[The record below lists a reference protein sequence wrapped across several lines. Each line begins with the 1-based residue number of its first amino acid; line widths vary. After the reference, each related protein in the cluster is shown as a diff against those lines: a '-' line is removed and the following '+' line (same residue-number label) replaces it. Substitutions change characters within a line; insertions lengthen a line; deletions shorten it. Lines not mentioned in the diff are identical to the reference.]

1 MYIAIAG
8 IFLDIVVA
16 DVVQTYAGVAF
27 WEFGNSLAGAKFLLL
42 VVSRYVDVR
51 KK

>member
-1 MYIAIAG
+1 MCIAIAG
-8 IFLDIVVA
+8 IFLFIVVA
-16 DVVQTYAGVAF
+16 DVVQTHAGVAF
-27 WEFGNSLAGAKFLLL
+27 WAFGNSLDGVKFLKP

>member
-1 MYIAIAG
+1 MFIVIG
-8 IFLDIVVA
+8 GLFLFIVVA
-16 DVVQTYAGVAF
+16 GVSF
-27 WEFGNSLAGAKFLLL
+27 WEFGNSLAVAKLLLL

>member
-1 MYIAIAG
+1 MFIAIAVV
-8 IFLDIVVA
+8 FLFIVVA

-27 WEFGNSLAGAKFLLL
+27 WEVGNSFAGAKYLLL

>member
-1 MYIAIAG
+1 MCIAIAG
-8 IFLDIVVA
+8 IFLFIVVA
-16 DVVQTYAGVAF
+16 EVVQTFAGVAF
-27 WEFGNSLAGAKFLLL
+27 WEFGNSLAVAKLLLL